1 VFDDAKGEQPLVIS
15 KEYTLSMNEKANL
28 RKDLK
33 SWRGK
38 DFTDEEAK
46 KFDITNLLG
55 VSCMLNVIH
64 VTSKDGSKQYASIS
78 GITPLPKGIDCPP
91 QVNKSICL
99 SFDNFDNALFN
110 SMPDFIKEKI
120 VSSVEYKAMQRPQE
134 VEVVEDETIN
144 TDDVPF

>member
-1 VFDDAKGEQPLVIS
+1 
-15 KEYTLSMNEKANL
+15 
-28 RKDLK
+28 
-33 SWRGK
+33 
-38 DFTDEEAK
+38 
-46 KFDITNLLG
+46 
-55 VSCMLNVIH
+55 MLNVIH